1 MQTIQNLTESI
12 QYIGCNDR
20 RLEKFENI
28 FPLEKG
34 ISYNSFLI
42 NDEKTAILDTVDSS
56 VSEQYLENVQAA
68 LAGRTLDYIVINH
81 MEPDHCGNIV
91 ELSRLYP
98 NVQIVANKKALN
110 FLDHFYPQVNLK
122 ENYHQVKEGD
132 TLSLGKHELTFL
144 LAPMVHWPEVMFTY
158 EKTSKTLFSA
168 DAFGTFGALN
178 GNLFVD
184 ELDYDV
190 LYREECRRYYT
201 NIIGKFGK
209 QVAKVME
216 KASKFEIQMIAPLHG
231 PIWRKEISYIW
242 DRYMKW
248 RTYEPEAKGVVLVY
262 ASIYGNT
269 ASAVDY
275 LATKLSTLG
284 ITDLRIYDVS
294 KTHPSYIIAD
304 IFKFSHVV
312 ISSSTYNLNIFPPM
326 QAFLDEMAQLEIEK
340 RHYALI
346 GNGSWSPT
354 ATKQLTQFFAD
365 FKNWEEVAEPITLAT
380 TLSETQRSEFDELAT
395 AIATSVQTS

>member
-231 PIWRKEISYIW
+231 PIWRK
-242 DRYMKW
+242 
-248 RTYEPEAKGVVLVY
+248 
-262 ASIYGNT
+262 
-269 ASAVDY
+269 
-275 LATKLSTLG
+275 
-284 ITDLRIYDVS
+284 
-294 KTHPSYIIAD
+294 
-304 IFKFSHVV
+304 KFS
-312 ISSSTYNLNIFPPM
+312 IF
-326 QAFLDEMAQLEIEK
+326 
-340 RHYALI
+340 
-346 GNGSWSPT
+346 G
-354 ATKQLTQFFAD
+354 
-365 FKNWEEVAEPITLAT
+365 
-380 TLSETQRSEFDELAT
+380 T
-395 AIATSVQTS
+395 AI